1 MRILLINPFVE
12 QMHRELSLAN
22 NFRNPLGLAS
32 LAAVLEEKGFD
43 VEILDALLLGVR
55 FPKLRKHLLKT
66 RPDVVGI
73 STYTPTRYECFRTAA
88 VVRDTL
94 GDDVKIVFG
103 GPHASAIPE
112 DTLAEVASVDYIVR
126 GEGEY
131 TLLELA
137 ETLKSNGDPT
147 QVLGVS
153 GRANGGLFHAEDRPN
168 IMELDELP
176 MPARHKLPMNR
187 YGTRMPSTMRRI
199 STVLT
204 SRGCPARCIF
214 CTRDWMS
221 RKPRYHSPAR
231 IADEVEEVIG
241 KYNVDGIIFQDDTFT
256 LNNRRVFEFCDEVAR
271 RKLKFKWLCTTR
283 VDCVTK
289 ELLKA
294 MKGAG
299 LEVLT
304 VGAESMLPETLKWLK
319 KGFTVD
325 QVRQTIQWANEL
337 KLIIR
342 CTYLMG
348 IGNESEE
355 DVRKSAQ
362 LARELQVSKL
372 KANVGLSIYPGTPVY
387 GMSMEAGVLAKDY
400 SFARGYEDPEKYYGN
415 NETPRWYTAK
425 VPLDRLLQLRKET
438 EINILFT
445 KLTPRTVAHR
455 ARKLAVNLRR
465 HPIETCRRI
474 GLFAT
479 SLVKG
484 SGLRNATAEEEC
496 KSEDHEG

>member
-1 MRILLINPFVE
+1 MRVLLINPFVE
-12 QMHRELSLAN
+12 QMHRELSLAD
-22 NFRNPLGLAS
+22 NFRNPLGLAF
-32 LAAVLEEKGFD
+32 LAAVLEREGYD

-55 FPKLRKHLLKT
+55 FPRLEKILRKK

-73 STYTPTRYECFRTAA
+73 STYTPTRYECFRTAD
-88 VVRDTL
+88 VVRETL
-94 GDDVKIVFG
+94 GGDVKIVFG
-103 GPHASAIPE
+103 GPHASAVPE
-112 DTLAEVASVDYIVR
+112 DTLEEVKSADFIVR

-131 TLLELA
+131 SFLELI
-137 ETLKSNGDPT
+137 ETLKNGGDPSK
-147 QVLGVS
+147 VLGIS
-153 GRANGGLFHAEDRPN
+153 GRLNGAIFHAEDRPN
-168 IMELDELP
+168 IEDLDALP

-199 STVLT
+199 ATVLT

-221 RKPRYHSPAR
+221 RKPRYHSPQR
-231 IADEVEEVIG
+231 IADEVEEVLTR
-241 KYNVDGIIFQDDTFT
+241 YNVEGIIFQDDTFT
-256 LNNRRVFEFCDEVAR
+256 LNNRRVFEFCDEVAK
-271 RKLKFKWLCTTR
+271 RKLKFKWLATTR

-319 KGFTVD
+319 KGFTVE
-325 QVRQTIQWANEL
+325 QVKQTVKWANEL
-337 KLIIR
+337 GLVIR

-355 DVRKSAQ
+355 DVRLSAQ
-362 LARELQVSKL
+362 LARELEVSKL

-387 GMSMEAGVLAKDY
+387 GMSMEAGVLSKDY
-400 SFARGYEDPEKYYGN
+400 SFARGYQDPEKRYGN
-415 NETPRWYTAK
+415 DETPRWYTEK
-425 VPLDRLLQLRKET
+425 VPLERLLQLRKET

-455 ARKLAVNLRR
+455 ARKLAVNFRR
-465 HPIETCRRI
+465 HPLETCRRI
-474 GLFAT
+474 GLFAS

-484 SGLRNATAEEEC
+484 SGLRSASSKEEC
-496 KSEDHEG
+496 KPEDHDG